1 MELLKNNFFKRI
13 IVSLSIFMTLVI
25 FVISP
30 VANAASVK
38 TQMGEGQFYYSGT
51 TTGSYIPSQ
60 NIFSWL
66 LEKIG
71 EIVDFLLGLMT
82 MGGRMVFVG
91 WTALFEELI
100 TWLLEASSGIP
111 MDIEANTN
119 ATSTDGFISSS
130 NNVTIEAI
138 VYNQVQILNANLFE
152 RPKAT
157 CVSGTGKFFVVFET
171 CYNCTLRG
179 EAFSGLV

>member
-13 IVSLSIFMTLVI
+13 IISLLTFIMMFNFFIFP
-25 FVISP
+25 S
-30 VANAASVK
+30 ANAASVK

-51 TTGSYIPSQ
+51 TTGSYVPSE

-66 LEKIG
+66 VELLA

-111 MDIEANTN
+111 MDIENDVN

-138 VYNQVQILNANLFE
+138 VYNQVPILNANLFE
-152 RPKAT
+152 RQKAK
-157 CVSGTGKFFVVFET
+157 CVFVQKTEKK
-171 CYNCTLRG
+171 
-179 EAFSGLV
+179 